1 MKGLD
6 RFEAFAE
13 QLLESS
19 LGRWMGGRL
28 EPIELAKRLARVM
41 DDHQTVGAGKVF
53 VPNHYT
59 VRLNP
64 ANYGEFESFRGAL
77 EEELANY
84 LSEVAER
91 RQFSFVGRPHVRLEA
106 DPAVKAGEARV
117 VAELLD
123 GQGVAVSG
131 PGMTQELQVAQVQAA
146 AAAYSGSAQVAWLSD
161 NMREVPLRTA
171 RLTIGRALDNDL
183 ILEGTGVSRRHA
195 QIEQRHGRYVL
206 RDLGSRHGTQVNGQ
220 PVQEV
225 VLRDGDVLSLGGQR
239 LVFRMAPAPTSDAP
253 TAPAAGSSRKP

>member
-6 RFEAFAE
+6 RFETFAE
-13 QLLESS
+13 QLLEGS

-64 ANYGEFESFRGAL
+64 VNYGEFESFRGAL

-84 LSEVAER
+84 LAEVAER

-106 DPAVKAGEARV
+106 DPAIKAGDARV
-117 VAELLD
+117 VAELVD
-123 GQGVAVSG
+123 AQGIAVSG

-146 AAAYSGSAQVAWLSD
+146 AAAAYVSSAQMAWLSD
-161 NMREVPLRTA
+161 SVRKVPLRTA

-195 QIEQRHGRYVL
+195 QVEQRHGRYVL

-220 PVQEV
+220 PIQEV

-239 LVFRMAPAPTSDAP
+239 LVFHMAPAPTSDAP
-253 TAPAAGSSRKP
+253 TAPSPRKP